1 MPEPKPK
8 FSLSP
13 QWRQFIIWMICI
25 PLIAAFVG
33 FVLVSEGP
41 VASLQNKPSA
51 PVTRTGGRGGPVKV
65 ATPPTVTNTAPA
77 SQTGSGAT
85 DVTPPAVP
93 GGSSNVSAGTPSP
106 APRNTRGGPPAAY
119 MQANELFD
127 LLNSKPESIGSIT
140 FLNGSERIY
149 VFKGGVKYFV
159 TLPEQG
165 GRQEI
170 LKLAIEKKVAW
181 KADDDSTA
189 SLRQFAFSFGPL
201 IVIGLIALFF
211 FNRNRNG
218 MAGSGGKPGFGKSRA
233 QSVEDSNLRTVTFN
247 DVAGADGAVKEL
259 KRIAKGLKRRKLYAF
274 FGVKLPKGVILE
286 GPPGTGKTLLARA
299 LAGETEGTFDATS
312 GSDFVEMFVG
322 VGAARVRDM
331 FEQGRA
337 KVKKT
342 GKPHVIFIDEIDA
355 IGGKR
360 GGGGSGESSNSEREQ
375 TLNAILVEMDGMKN
389 NEGLIIVAATNRLD
403 MLDEA
408 LLRPGRFDC
417 QVTVDLPNKEGRTA
431 IFGIHTRNKP
441 LAADVNC
448 ALLAE
453 RSYGYSGAEIE
464 GACNRAALVAAE
476 RHGKDLPD
484 DATDEQIEAVL
495 VAANA
500 TIELADFDEG
510 IDFVRLGSTN
520 ESRQKGMSEKDKKN
534 TTVHEAGHAIVSDV
548 MPGSNPVVKITMVNR
563 SKALGY
569 VQNMPNEDTYSHDF
583 EHLVSRIVTAMAGRA
598 AQMVLLGKMDTG
610 ASNDFEQGCQM
621 AYRMVTLWGMSRV
634 GIISVGRGGPSMRG
648 FGSGPVSNYGPKLA
662 DEIDDEWRRIVRRG
676 EPLQGRSQRSRSRH
690 HTR

>member
-1 MPEPKPK
+1 
-8 FSLSP
+8 
-13 QWRQFIIWMICI
+13 
-25 PLIAAFVG
+25 
-33 FVLVSEGP
+33 
-41 VASLQNKPSA
+41 
-51 PVTRTGGRGGPVKV
+51 
-65 ATPPTVTNTAPA
+65 
-77 SQTGSGAT
+77 
-85 DVTPPAVP
+85 
-93 GGSSNVSAGTPSP
+93 
-106 APRNTRGGPPAAY
+106 

-127 LLNSKPESIGSIT
+127 LLNSKPDSIGSIT
-140 FLNGSERIY
+140 FLNGSERILVY
-149 VFKGGVKYFV
+149 KGGVKHFV

-170 LKLAIEKKVAW
+170 LKLAIEKKVSW
-181 KADDDSTA
+181 KAEDDSTA
-189 SLRQFAFSFGPL
+189 ALRGFAFSFGPL

-211 FNRNRNG
+211 FNRSRNAA
-218 MAGSGGKPGFGKSRA
+218 AGSAGGGKPGFGKSRA
-233 QSVEDSNLRTVTFN
+233 QSADDKDSNLRTVTFN
-247 DVAGADGAVKEL
+247 DVAGCDGAVKEL
-259 KRIAKGLKRRKLYAF
+259 KRIAKGLKRRGLYQF

-448 ALLAE
+448 VLLAE
-453 RSYGYSGAEIE
+453 RAYGYSGAEIE
-464 GACNRAALVAAE
+464 GACNRAALIAAE
-476 RHGKDLPD
+476 RHGQGLPD
-484 DATDEQIEAVL
+484 DATDEMIDNALKAVD
-495 VAANA
+495 A
-500 TIELADFDEG
+500 TVSLADFDEG
-510 IDFVRLGSTN
+510 IDFVRYGATN
-520 ESRQKGMSEKDKKN
+520 ESRQKGMSTSDKNN
-534 TTVHEAGHAIVSDV
+534 TTVHEAGHAVASDV

-569 VQNMPNEDTYSHDF
+569 VQNMPAEDSYSQDF
-583 EHLVSRIVTAMAGRA
+583 EQMVGRIVTLMAGRA
-598 AQMVLLGKMDTG
+598 AQMLLLGKMDTG
-610 ASNDFEQGCQM
+610 ASNDFEQGCQI
-621 AYRMVTLWGMSRV
+621 AHRMVTQWGMSRV
-634 GIISVGRGGPSMRG
+634 GIISVGRGGSSMRG

-662 DEIDDEWRRIVRRG
+662 DEIDDEWRRIVADCYAMACHIIETDRERLEKLVAKLHAEETILG
-676 EPLQGRSQRSRSRH
+676 PGWKEFTAENPSKVDPKVLVLDISPVTKKGAE
-690 HTR
+690 